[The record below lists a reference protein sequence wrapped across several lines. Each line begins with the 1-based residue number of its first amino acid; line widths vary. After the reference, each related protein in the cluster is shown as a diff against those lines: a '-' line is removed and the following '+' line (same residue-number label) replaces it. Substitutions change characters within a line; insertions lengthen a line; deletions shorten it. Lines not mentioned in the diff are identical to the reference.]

1 MRKALVGLRC
11 SGRLGLQPP
20 QRSGA
25 RASTRDAATLLPCLE
40 EIDEGEERKGHFFL
54 PAELLFQEKFE
65 KKGIFN
71 IFCLVRG
78 SLSSSANT
86 LPGALRRGMQMFI
99 SLRGAAALHE
109 PFEQLYGC
117 KHSSDPLFL

>member
-1 MRKALVGLRC
+1 MRERREKAISSSQL
-11 SGRLGLQPP
+11 S
-20 QRSGA
+20 SY
-25 RASTRDAATLLPCLE
+25 S
-40 EIDEGEERKGHFFL
+40 
-54 PAELLFQEKFE
+54 
-65 KKGIFN
+65 KKNLKKKRIFN

-99 SLRGAAALHE
+99 SLRGEAALHE